1 MSLKQL
7 LLLTSVLLLLTL
19 GASSNLRAQIQE
31 AEREVQEANQELV
44 DARKLELESEQ
55 YETQLMKITM
65 YAPLSPGAVQGWDY
79 SGDPSLTA
87 SGEKLVP
94 GETAAAGPNIP
105 FGTRIYVEELGW
117 FTVQDR
123 GSAIGPNDID
133 LAVSTKEESIE
144 FGQQQRLVIFHVP

>member
-1 MSLKQL
+1 MNVTLKQL
-7 LLLTSVLLLLTL
+7 LLITSVLLLLTL
-19 GASSNLRAQIQE
+19 RTTSNLAIEIQE
-31 AEREVQEANQELV
+31 AKQELV
-44 DARKLELESEQ
+44 DARKLELESEK

-65 YAPLSPGAVQGWDY
+65 YAPLSPGAVRGVDY

-94 GETAAAGPNIP
+94 GKTAAAGPNIP
-105 FGTRIYVEELGW
+105 FGTKIYVEELGW

-133 LAVSTKEESIE
+133 LAVSTKEESVE
-144 FGQQQRLVIFHVP
+144 FGQQQRLVIFNIP